1 MISCTQ
7 ATRVSKTMHPD
18 LQRAKSK
25 TARKGTHRALLV
37 VLTIP
42 LCNIFCVD
50 SFFGIENLQIAKIPT
65 RFGVFWCCRATV
77 PENVFRRFPAL
88 FLRALSGFFRH
99 FPAFSGSF
107 RLFPAFSDNCFLA
120 FPTIAAGTSKWIVR
134 HGAGMETVLRN
145 RAKRARTC
153 PQLVHSAPLQAQNS
167 EMATRALRNGWT
179 STFGAG
185 LTKCPLGD
193 QRHSGRPRKP
203 QM

>member
-18 LQRAKSK
+18 LQSANSK

-42 LCNIFCVD
+42 LCSIFCVD
-50 SFFGIENLQIAKIPT
+50 SFSGIENLRIAKIPT
-65 RFGVFWCCRATV
+65 RFGVFRCCRATV

-88 FLRALSGFFRH
+88 FLRALSGI
-99 FPAFSGSF
+99 F
-107 RLFPAFSDNCFLA
+107 RLFPALSGFFRR
-120 FPTIAAGTSKWIVR
+120 FRTIAFWHFQQLPAGTSNWIVR
-134 HGAGMETVLRN
+134 HRAGMEKVLSN

-193 QRHSGRPRKP
+193 QRHSGRLRKP